1 MSIVIEQVSKEELI
15 GAARWE
21 ERPEEIRIMSTPT
34 EDDKLYYGYRNDMDS
49 DLNVHSFENVNDC
62 LKYLEGKIEIPSAEW
77 DSYNEHKKKD
87 PTLLYYADYIR
98 SKELYQ

>member
-1 MSIVIEQVSKEELI
+1 MSIVIEQVSKEEFI

-87 PTLLYYADYIR
+87 PTLLYYTDYIR

>member
-87 PTLLYYADYIR
+87 PTLLYYTDYIK

>member
-34 EDDKLYYGYRNDMDS
+34 KDDKLYYGYRNDMDS

-87 PTLLYYADYIR
+87 PTLLYYTDYIR

>member
-1 MSIVIEQVSKEELI
+1 MSIVIEQVSTEELI
-15 GAARWE
+15 GAAEWK

-34 EDDKLYYGYRNDMDS
+34 EDDKLYYGYRNDIYS

-77 DSYNEHKKKD
+77 GSYNEHKKKD
-87 PTLLYYADYIR
+87 PTLLYYTDYIR

>member
-15 GAARWE
+15 GAAEWKE
-21 ERPEEIRIMSTPT
+21 CPEEIRIMSTPT
-34 EDDKLYYGYRNDMDS
+34 EDDKLYYGYRNDIYS

-87 PTLLYYADYIR
+87 PTLLYYTDYIR

>member
-62 LKYLEGKIEIPSAEW
+62 LEYLEGKIEIPSAEW

-87 PTLLYYADYIR
+87 PTLLYYTDYIR

>member
-21 ERPEEIRIMSTPT
+21 ERPEEIRIMSIPT

-62 LKYLEGKIEIPSAEW
+62 LNYLEWKIEIPSAEW
-77 DSYNEHKKKD
+77 DAYNKYKKTD
-87 PTLLYYADYIR
+87 PTLLYYTDYIR

>member
-77 DSYNEHKKKD
+77 DAYNKYKKTD
-87 PTLLYYADYIR
+87 PTLLYYTDYIR

>member
-15 GAARWE
+15 GAAEWK

-87 PTLLYYADYIR
+87 PTLLYYTDYIR